1 MFRILNETNFQGK
14 RRQRRNCRVSVGAGA
29 SALRAY
35 PVAPEGEIEVTAEMI
50 EAGYQVFVRSG
61 VMDDPLEADRLTV
74 EEIYRAMRLV
84 SLGEPRR
91 NAKRLT
97 SDHAQT

>member
-1 MFRILNETNFQGK
+1 
-14 RRQRRNCRVSVGAGA
+14 
-29 SALRAY
+29 
-35 PVAPEGEIEVTAEMI
+35 MI